1 MKRSIATLCLVA
13 LIMFSMFLPASCSDS
28 HAEFAPFK
36 GRRWYTCYRGD
47 TLFLELLSASDVALY
62 SHGVN
67 DLHIAGTYE
76 TWRGKFPFSGL
87 SFEIGAVQ
95 YNIQYARFEPNLDMV
110 VYGDS
115 MDAVVDTCLIEWNC
129 PFTPIGEYERE

>member
-28 HAEFAPFK
+28 CTEFAPFK

-67 DLHIAGTYE
+67 DLHIAGTYD

-87 SFEIGAVQ
+87 SFEIGEVQ
-95 YNIQYARFEPNLDMV
+95 YNMQYALFEPNLDMV

-115 MDAVVDTCLIEWNC
+115 MDAVVDTCLINWNC
-129 PFTPIGEYERE
+129 PFIPIGEYERE